1 MHIDGWSIDAF
12 GALQDVERRG
22 IGEGLTV
29 IHGPNE
35 AGKSTLRH
43 FVLGVLFGF
52 TAGNT
57 KNPLYAPPP
66 ARHDRDDC
74 SSSPT
79 ARSSC

>member
-35 AGKSTLRH
+35 AG
-43 FVLGVLFGF
+43 
-52 TAGNT
+52 
-57 KNPLYAPPP
+57 
-66 ARHDRDDC
+66 
-74 SSSPT
+74 
-79 ARSSC
+79 